1 MLAWSVTQELCAVLK
16 DTPTPVEV
24 PAELVATSSKRYVVL
39 GLSPVTT
46 VDTFVGLV
54 PEPALVEEVDEPNEV
69 DVP

>member
-1 MLAWSVTQELCAVLK
+1 
-16 DTPTPVEV
+16 
-24 PAELVATSSKRYVVL
+24 L

-46 VDTFVGLV
+46 ADAFVGLV